1 MQILAGNTAMLVFAM
16 AVILGSWCLAVQY
29 ESWSLPLAVI
39 LVVPM
44 CLLCSLA
51 GVAILKLQHE
61 HLHYMS
67 YKIECGY
74 QAPLVLMRTKT
85 GKGNQIRKT
94 CIRERISLGGAVL
107 VK

>member
-1 MQILAGNTAMLVFAM
+1 MF
-16 AVILGSWCLAVQY
+16 
-29 ESWSLPLAVI
+29 
-39 LVVPM
+39 
-44 CLLCSLA
+44 
-51 GVAILKLQHE
+51 
-61 HLHYMS
+61 